1 MSSLLQI
8 RNVPDASRRVLKT
21 RAAAQG
27 RSLNAYL
34 LDLIDR
40 EVARPTIAE
49 VLERA
54 AGRGERATA
63 SALDALTASR
73 MERESDQ
80 ERRSA

>member
-40 EVARPTIAE
+40 EVARPTVSE

-63 SALDALTASR
+63 SALDAIAASR
-73 MERESDQ
+73 TERDPDHEGHP
-80 ERRSA
+80 A